1 MDKQTALAA
10 EIRRKY
16 AREYEA
22 RNKEKVAQWRKN
34 SIVNAYKRLVEAEPE
49 FAIDGGTR

>member
-1 MDKQTALAA
+1 MDKQAALAA
-10 EIRRKY
+10 DVRRKY

-22 RNKEKVAQWRKN
+22 RNKEKVVLWRKN
-34 SIVNAYKRLVEAEPE
+34 AIVNAYKRLIEAEPE